1 MNKRLLPI
9 ATVLLSFP
17 LTVQAASDIAKPLR
31 TAASSPFQ
39 STRLSTQLQSAFKE
53 QQSEFYFTNSAS
65 SVWAHSDDYSLDYY
79 QSNMTV
85 GMKLA
90 TGEKFTTGIEYQYT
104 WANNNGL
111 DSFVMDFHDLFGI
124 GQNGRDEVEQDGFH
138 ISSEHYGVQLNDFE
152 DENLVSALKMELQ
165 YHWYQSDTE
174 ALSLSGLVYFDQPD
188 DDSFRSDAF
197 EYGLQLNYS
206 KLINKHSFHSTLGI
220 IKRSDNSNL
229 ESIDSVNIT
238 AELGLGYVYAL
249 SENHHLIS
257 EYYIYQGAVDDESA
271 FSKPS
276 QEVTLGYRYHFI
288 DVGAIELSTTENIGN
303 MDNSTDIMFTLGLRL
318 FL

>member
-9 ATVLLSFP
+9 TTVLLSFP

-65 SVWAHSDDYSLDYY
+65 SIWAHSDDYSLDYY

-111 DSFVMDFHDLFGI
+111 
-124 GQNGRDEVEQDGFH
+124 
-138 ISSEHYGVQLNDFE
+138 
-152 DENLVSALKMELQ
+152 
-165 YHWYQSDTE
+165 
-174 ALSLSGLVYFDQPD
+174 
-188 DDSFRSDAF
+188 
-197 EYGLQLNYS
+197 
-206 KLINKHSFHSTLGI
+206 
-220 IKRSDNSNL
+220 
-229 ESIDSVNIT
+229 
-238 AELGLGYVYAL
+238 
-249 SENHHLIS
+249 
-257 EYYIYQGAVDDESA
+257 
-271 FSKPS
+271 
-276 QEVTLGYRYHFI
+276 
-288 DVGAIELSTTENIGN
+288 AIR
-303 MDNSTDIMFTLGLRL
+303 F
-318 FL
+318 